1 MASEATWEVIIMVL
15 PCCGLKGGKRERLE
29 GRGWRQKGK
38 CQMTND
44 KVQMEIWN
52 NGIMEHWN
60 NVTMR
65 SCNDGINAK
74 SSNDR

>member
-1 MASEATWEVIIMVL
+1 ML
-15 PCCGLKGGKRERLE
+15 LRFCGVAVG
-29 GRGWRQKGK
+29 KGK
-38 CQMTND
+38 EVGGGRRKIKCQSSND

-60 NVTMR
+60 NETMR

>member
-1 MASEATWEVIIMVL
+1 MANV
-15 PCCGLKGGKRERLE
+15 
-29 GRGWRQKGK
+29 
-38 CQMTND
+38 

-60 NVTMR
+60 NETMK

-74 SSNDR
+74 SPLTLKVHMANN